1 MTKNSHINLDNLIYA
16 IKNCNV
22 ENTYKMSWLRSIIE
36 FTIES
41 DAKVID
47 LVFIARTMFKHYWD
61 QTIFFNL
68 QQGQNP
74 YREPIIVQIVK
85 REIINFYKKKY
96 NNFKPIFFL
105 KIQDKINVD
114 TKKIIQV
121 LKRDVIWRF
130 QKDVNL
136 YLIEKNKNQII
147 LKDPLF
153 LKNNSEVILEL
164 VNFRWTQILENYN
177 SAPKIANKVRG
188 TEKGEIKRKNLNK
201 FHHLLEIENPKKI
214 CFLSNKKIE
223 DDLSIHHV
231 IPWSYLYSDDIWNLV
246 YTKSNKNSKQS
257 NKIPTKKMIDK
268 LIVRNK
274 VLMKKMEEKNLKN
287 KFYYELKNSIEK
299 NLVNQFWIGCKG

>member
-85 REIINFYKKKY
+85 KEINFYKKKY

-268 LIVRNK
+268 LITRNK
-274 VLMKKMEEKNLKN
+274 VLIKKMEEKNLQN
-287 KFYYELKNSIEK
+287 KFYFELKNSIEK

>member
-85 REIINFYKKKY
+85 KEINFYKKKY

>member
-85 REIINFYKKKY
+85 KEINFYKKKY

-188 TEKGEIKRKNLNK
+188 TQKGEIKRKNLNK

-274 VLMKKMEEKNLKN
+274 VLIKKMEEKNLKN

>member
-1 MTKNSHINLDNLIYA
+1 MTKSSHINLDNLIYA
-16 IKNCNV
+16 IKNFNV

-85 REIINFYKKKY
+85 KEINFYKKKY

-114 TKKIIQV
+114 TKKIIQI

-136 YLIEKNKNQII
+136 YLIE
-147 LKDPLF
+147 
-153 LKNNSEVILEL
+153 KNNSEVILEL

-257 NKIPTKKMIDK
+257 NKIPTKIMIDK

-274 VLMKKMEEKNLKN
+274 VLMKKMEEKN
-287 KFYYELKNSIEK
+287 
-299 NLVNQFWIGCKG
+299 

>member
-85 REIINFYKKKY
+85 KEINFYKKKY

-153 LKNNSEVILEL
+153 LKKNSEVILEL

-274 VLMKKMEEKNLKN
+274 VLIKKMEEKNLKN